1 MTDLAFKN
9 ASTIAR
15 QVRSGRLGARDVLEA
30 ALDRH
35 ERLHSLINAV
45 VITDVDRA
53 RRTADAVDCAV
64 ARGDR
69 VGLLAGVPMT
79 VKEAFDVAGMPT
91 TWGRQDLVGN
101 IARRDA
107 AVVERLEAAGA
118 VIWGKSNVPT
128 MLADWQTF
136 NPVYGRTNNPWKA
149 GVTPGGSSGGS
160 AAALAAGVTPLEYG
174 SDIGGSIRGPSHMCG
189 IVGHKSTPGVV
200 SSRGHALPG
209 DLSTNELGIVGPMAR
224 NPSDL
229 ELALRA
235 TAGLDG
241 AAARAMGLR
250 LPRPGWNG
258 FAGLRVALLPAHPAA
273 RVARVVS
280 EEIENV
286 GDFLSRQG
294 ARVTPAELPFDAAE
308 HDRNYLL
315 LRRAATSMRAFDDDA
330 YARALA
336 ERALLDPDDSSHAAD
351 QLRGNTLT
359 HRDWMLLENE
369 RRGIVAR
376 WEQFFCDF
384 DVLLCPG
391 AADVAFPQNESGR
404 RWERT
409 MVVDGVE
416 VADVD
421 QLFWMGFA
429 NMGNLPATQAP
440 IAITASGLPTS
451 VQIIGPQ
458 FGDLSTIRFAQLLE
472 RHYFAFSPPP
482 GLG

>member
-1 MTDLAFKN
+1 MTDLAYTT
-9 ASTIAR
+9 AATVAR
-15 QVRSGRLGARDVLEA
+15 RVRSGRLTARDALEA

-35 ERLHSLINAV
+35 GRMHPLINAV
-45 VITDVDRA
+45 VVTDVERA
-53 RRTADAVDCAV
+53 RRTADAVDRVV

-91 TWGRQDLVGN
+91 TWGREDLVGN
-101 IARRDA
+101 IAGRDA

-118 VIWGKSNVPT
+118 VVWGKSNVPV

-160 AAALAAGVTPLEYG
+160 AAALAAGVTALEYG

-189 IVGHKSTPGVV
+189 IVGHKTTPGVV

-209 DLSTNELGIVGPMAR
+209 DLSSNELGIVGPMAR
-224 NPSDL
+224 SPRDL

-235 TAGLDG
+235 TAGPDG
-241 AAARAMGLR
+241 PAARALSLR
-250 LPRPGWNG
+250 LPRPGWDG
-258 FAGLRVALLPAHPAA
+258 YAGLRIALLPSHPAA
-273 RVARVVS
+273 RVAGVIS
-280 EEIENV
+280 EEIARV
-286 GDFLSRQG
+286 GEFLARQG
-294 ARVTPAELPFDAAE
+294 ARVTPAELPFDAVE
-308 HDRNYLL
+308 HDRRYLM

-330 YARALA
+330 YRQVLA
-336 ERALLDPDDSSHAAD
+336 ERAGLDPDDHSHGAYL
-351 QLRGNTLT
+351 LRGNTLT

-369 RRGIVAR
+369 RKGVVAR
-376 WEQFFCDF
+376 WEGFFTEF
-384 DVLLCPG
+384 DLLLCPG
-391 AADVAFPQNESGR
+391 AADVAFPQNEEGR

-409 MVVDGVE
+409 IVVDGVE
-416 VADVD
+416 MADVD

-429 NMGNLPATQAP
+429 NMGNLPATQTP

-458 FGDLSTIRFAQLLE
+458 FGDLATIRLAQLLE
-472 RHYFAFSPPP
+472 RDYFAFSPPP